1 MGGGG
6 AEGLDMT
13 SCQQTGQAQNVAIS
27 LQVCQFMMGNVIF
40 ASSPRQMSPLHWAA
54 DNGHVNTV
62 KFLVEKGAK
71 VNSKDGTGVSE

>member
-1 MGGGG
+1 
-6 AEGLDMT
+6 MT

>member
-1 MGGGG
+1 M
-6 AEGLDMT
+6 
-13 SCQQTGQAQNVAIS
+13 
-27 LQVCQFMMGNVIF
+27 CQFMMGNVIF